1 MTSITGS
8 DILNNIAC
16 QLNMRNLNSLWHK
29 NLHKHLS
36 HSFSILARKIVQMG
50 AIIIK
55 SNWKLFLDGE
65 GKFFIF
71 YDKEL

>member
-1 MTSITGS
+1 MTSIKGS

-16 QLNMRNLNSLWHK
+16 QLNMRNQNSLWHK
-29 NLHKHLS
+29 NLHEHLS
-36 HSFSILARKIVQMG
+36 HPLSILPRKIVQMG
-50 AIIIK
+50 TIVIK
-55 SNWKLFLDGE
+55 SQWKLFLDGK